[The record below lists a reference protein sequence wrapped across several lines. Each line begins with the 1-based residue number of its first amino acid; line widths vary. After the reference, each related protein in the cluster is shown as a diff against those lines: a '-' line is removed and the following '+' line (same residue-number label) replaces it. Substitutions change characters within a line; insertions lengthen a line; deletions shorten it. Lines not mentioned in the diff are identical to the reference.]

1 MSQNR
6 SFFWL
11 PRLGLALGLAVSV
24 SGCETLETINPFG
37 EKDTKLSGE
46 RQPVFPE
53 GVPGLDYNAPRAQ
66 PSNANVGLS
75 TPPPPAGGR

>member
-1 MSQNR
+1 MPHRR
-6 SFFWL
+6 SLFWL

-24 SGCETLETINPFG
+24 SGCETLEGFNPFG
-37 EKDTKLSGE
+37 EKDTKLSGD
-46 RQPVFPE
+46 RTPVFPE

-75 TPPPPAGGR
+75 NQQPPAGGR